1 MGMDEKEKQEREK
14 GEGKFRV
21 LGLWRRCGVAITR
34 CGLPQR
40 GQLPLSA
47 GRPQLDQLDQIQEP
61 SRHRPPKLA
70 NPLILTEGWA
80 HSRTD
85 SYPNRFFHC
94 VTFHAGNMNHMRGL
108 VSTAQALRQ
117 TFIAPLRTPKAFFV
131 QPRPLCNASQQRC
144 FHMSPRLALP
154 VVRTPNAP
162 TQIKDEAIGTRLVQ
176 LVDEE
181 QNLMPPRR
189 LAEVLDSFDRS
200 KFFLLQVSPAESE
213 RPPVCKILNKMEAKQ
228 HEKAKA
234 KSAKVAKVQTKQ
246 IELNWAIDAH
256 DLSHR
261 LKQLT
266 NFLEKGRKV
275 EVIMKRKKAKRAPT
289 VDEIKQVIQ
298 SVLDTTRE
306 VGATQVKAMEGEPG
320 KQVIITVKKET

>member
-1 MGMDEKEKQEREK
+1 
-14 GEGKFRV
+14 
-21 LGLWRRCGVAITR
+21 
-34 CGLPQR
+34 
-40 GQLPLSA
+40 
-47 GRPQLDQLDQIQEP
+47 
-61 SRHRPPKLA
+61 
-70 NPLILTEGWA
+70 
-80 HSRTD
+80 
-85 SYPNRFFHC
+85 
-94 VTFHAGNMNHMRGL
+94 MNHMRGL
-108 VSTAQALRQ
+108 MSTSQALRQ
-117 TFIAPLRTPKAFFV
+117 TFVAPLRSPRISFV
-131 QPRPLCNASQQRC
+131 QPQSIRNGLHPRYFHESSQ
-144 FHMSPRLALP
+144 LALP

-189 LAEVLDSFDRS
+189 LVEVLDSFDRS
-200 KFFLLQVSPAESE
+200 KFFLLQVSPAEAD

-228 HEKAKA
+228 HEKAKM
-234 KSAKVAKVQTKQ
+234 KNAKVGKVQTKQ

-256 DLSHR
+256 DLAHR

-275 EVIMKRKKAKRAPT
+275 EVIMKRKKAKRSPT
-289 VDEIKQVIQ
+289 VEEIKQVIQ

-306 VGATQVKAMEGEPG
+306 AGGTQVKAMEGEPG

>member
-1 MGMDEKEKQEREK
+1 
-14 GEGKFRV
+14 
-21 LGLWRRCGVAITR
+21 
-34 CGLPQR
+34 
-40 GQLPLSA
+40 
-47 GRPQLDQLDQIQEP
+47 
-61 SRHRPPKLA
+61 
-70 NPLILTEGWA
+70 
-80 HSRTD
+80 
-85 SYPNRFFHC
+85 
-94 VTFHAGNMNHMRGL
+94 MNHTRGL

-117 TFIAPLRTPKAFFV
+117 TFINPPRTPSVSFL
-131 QPRPLCNASQQRC
+131 QPRPLQNGHQLRYFQQ
-144 FHMSPRLALP
+144 SGRLALR
-154 VVRTPNAP
+154 VTRTPPAP
-162 TQIKDEAIGTRLVQ
+162 TLIKDEAIGTRLVQ

-181 QNLMPPRR
+181 QNLMPPKR

-200 KFFLLQVSPAESE
+200 KFFLLQVSPADAE

-234 KSAKVAKVQTKQ
+234 KSAKSAKVQTKQ

-275 EVIMKRKKAKRAPT
+275 EVIMRRKKAKRSPT

-306 VGATQVKAMEGEPG
+306 AGGTQVKAMEGEPG
-320 KQVIITVKKET
+320 KQVILTVKKDV

>member
-1 MGMDEKEKQEREK
+1 
-14 GEGKFRV
+14 
-21 LGLWRRCGVAITR
+21 
-34 CGLPQR
+34 
-40 GQLPLSA
+40 
-47 GRPQLDQLDQIQEP
+47 
-61 SRHRPPKLA
+61 
-70 NPLILTEGWA
+70 
-80 HSRTD
+80 
-85 SYPNRFFHC
+85 
-94 VTFHAGNMNHMRGL
+94 MRGL
-108 VSTAQALRQ
+108 VSTSQALRQ
-117 TFIAPLRTPKAFFV
+117 TFIAPLRTPRVLFARS
-131 QPRPLCNASQQRC
+131 QPLHNDFQPRC
-144 FHMSPRLALP
+144 FHQSARFALP

-162 TQIKDEAIGTRLVQ
+162 SQIKDEAIGSRLVQ

-189 LAEVLDSFDRS
+189 LVEVLDSFDRS
-200 KFFLLQVSPAESE
+200 KFFLLQVSPAEAD

-234 KSAKVAKVQTKQ
+234 KSAKVGKTQTKQ

-266 NFLEKGRKV
+266 NFLDKGRKV
-275 EVIMKRKKAKRAPT
+275 EVIMKRKKAKRSPT

-306 VGATQVKAMEGEPG
+306 AGGTQVKAMEGEPG
-320 KQVIITVKKET
+320 KQVIITVKKEV

>member
-1 MGMDEKEKQEREK
+1 
-14 GEGKFRV
+14 
-21 LGLWRRCGVAITR
+21 
-34 CGLPQR
+34 
-40 GQLPLSA
+40 
-47 GRPQLDQLDQIQEP
+47 
-61 SRHRPPKLA
+61 
-70 NPLILTEGWA
+70 
-80 HSRTD
+80 
-85 SYPNRFFHC
+85 
-94 VTFHAGNMNHMRGL
+94 MNHTWGL

-117 TFIAPLRTPKAFFV
+117 TFITPLRTPKASSLRLFA
-131 QPRPLCNASQQRC
+131 LANGSQARFIQQTR
-144 FHMSPRLALP
+144 RLAFP
-154 VVRTPNAP
+154 DKRTPPN

-176 LVDEE
+176 IVDEE
-181 QNLMPPRR
+181 QGLRPPQR
-189 LAEVLDSFDRS
+189 LAEVLASFDRS
-200 KFFLLQVSPAESE
+200 KFFLLQVSGATAD
-213 RPPVCKILNKMEAKQ
+213 RPPVCKILNKMEARQ

-234 KSAKVAKVQTKQ
+234 KSAKAGKTQLKQ

-275 EVIMKRKKAKRAPT
+275 EVVMKRKRSKRPPT

-306 VGATQVKAMEGEPG
+306 AGGTQVKTMEGEPG

>member
-1 MGMDEKEKQEREK
+1 
-14 GEGKFRV
+14 
-21 LGLWRRCGVAITR
+21 
-34 CGLPQR
+34 
-40 GQLPLSA
+40 
-47 GRPQLDQLDQIQEP
+47 
-61 SRHRPPKLA
+61 
-70 NPLILTEGWA
+70 
-80 HSRTD
+80 
-85 SYPNRFFHC
+85 
-94 VTFHAGNMNHMRGL
+94 MNHMRGL
-108 VSTAQALRQ
+108 VSTSQALRHI
-117 TFIAPLRTPKAFFV
+117 FIAPLR
-131 QPRPLCNASQQRC
+131 
-144 FHMSPRLALP
+144 SPRSSFLQPQYTRKGFQRRTFHESSCLARP

-162 TQIKDEAIGTRLVQ
+162 TQVKDEAIGTRLVQ
-176 LVDEE
+176 LVDEQ

-189 LAEVLDSFDRS
+189 LVEVLDSFDRS
-200 KFFLLQVSPAESE
+200 KFFLLQVSPAEAD

-228 HEKAKA
+228 HEKAKM
-234 KSAKVAKVQTKQ
+234 KSAKVGKVQTKQ

-275 EVIMKRKKAKRAPT
+275 EVIMKRKKAKRSPT

-306 VGATQVKAMEGEPG
+306 AGGTQVKAMEGEPG

>member
-1 MGMDEKEKQEREK
+1 
-14 GEGKFRV
+14 
-21 LGLWRRCGVAITR
+21 
-34 CGLPQR
+34 
-40 GQLPLSA
+40 
-47 GRPQLDQLDQIQEP
+47 
-61 SRHRPPKLA
+61 
-70 NPLILTEGWA
+70 
-80 HSRTD
+80 
-85 SYPNRFFHC
+85 
-94 VTFHAGNMNHMRGL
+94 MNHMRGL

-117 TFIAPLRTPKAFFV
+117 TFIAPLRTPKTSFV
-131 QPRPLCNASQQRC
+131 QPSSFCNGFLPRD
-144 FHMSPRLALP
+144 FHQCPRLALP

-162 TQIKDEAIGTRLVQ
+162 TLTKDEAIGTRLVQ

-181 QNLMPPRR
+181 QNLTPPRR

-200 KFFLLQVSPAESE
+200 KFFLLQVSPAEGE

-234 KSAKVAKVQTKQ
+234 KSAKVGKVQTKQ

-275 EVIMKRKKAKRAPT
+275 EVILKRKRGKRPPT
-289 VDEIKQVIQ
+289 VDEVKQAIQ

-306 VGATQVKAMEGEPG
+306 AGGTQVKAMEGEPG